1 MENSSQDITFIRS
14 VQFADLPA
22 KMIERDDNTI
32 EVIASPKK
40 ESDYENL
47 NRLFYALSSFANAHP
62 LIEIILLED
71 DIHQQFTFS
80 FKKKCD
86 LDWTLALD
94 LKSPSREIFLP
105 I

>member
-1 MENSSQDITFIRS
+1 MESSQDITFIRS
-14 VQFADLPA
+14 VQFADLPVE
-22 KMIERDDNTI
+22 MVERDDNTI
-32 EVIASPKK
+32 DVIASPKK

-47 NRLFYALSSFANAHP
+47 KRLFCALTSFANAHP
-62 LIEIILLED
+62 LIEIVWLED

-80 FKKKCD
+80 FKKRRD
-86 LDWTLALD
+86 LDWTSALD